1 MIALKTS
8 VVAAAMFGVAGGA
21 GAEEFACT
29 HDQCMDKMNIVLRKS
44 APQFV
49 AAKQSC
55 ADEGGGRRCR
65 YRSNS
70 GPGVNMISKGG
81 SPNVQAIV
89 IVDRRGMTP
98 PGGIYIDAIMQAFD
112 TSLDASGRKQFY
124 NNLLGDFASSFE
136 KGGIM
141 QKSSGKL
148 RYVLS
153 TDEKFTIIGVSHA
166 K

>member
-1 MIALKTS
+1 M
-8 VVAAAMFGVAGGA
+8 
-21 GAEEFACT
+21 E
-29 HDQCMDKMNIVLRKS
+29 KMNIVLRKD

-49 AAKQSC
+49 AAKQNC
-55 ADEGGGRRCR
+55 ADEGGGRRCH

-70 GPGVNMISKGG
+70 GPGINMISKDGL
-81 SPNVQAIV
+81 PNVQAVV
-89 IVDRRGMTP
+89 IIDRRGMTP
-98 PGGIYIDAIMQAFD
+98 AGGIYIDAIMEAFD
-112 TSLDASGRKQFY
+112 TSLDASGRKQFF

-136 KGGIM
+136 KGGIV

-153 TDEKFTIIGVSHA
+153 TDEMFTIIGVSHA